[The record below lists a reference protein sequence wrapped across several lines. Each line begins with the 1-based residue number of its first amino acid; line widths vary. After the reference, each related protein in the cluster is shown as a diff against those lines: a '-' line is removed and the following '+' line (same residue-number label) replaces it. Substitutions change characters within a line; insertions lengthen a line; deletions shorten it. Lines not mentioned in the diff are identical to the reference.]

1 MLTVG
6 SLIYVLSTPG
16 AKGLASIFRV
26 PIALPLMK
34 KNKSQAWKETN
45 DQAWVGDAVL
55 SLYARQWV
63 LRQEATGEGLG
74 ESRDEA
80 FRWFTCN
87 DFLATIGQPTEVEAA
102 IGIVYL
108 EQGEQAAFDFIEGKI
123 LPRYLKQRANRLR
136 L

>member
-1 MLTVG
+1 
-6 SLIYVLSTPG
+6 
-16 AKGLASIFRV
+16 
-26 PIALPLMK
+26 MK
-34 KNKSQAWKETN
+34 KSKKQAWRETN

-63 LRQEATGEGLG
+63 LRREAGPEPLG
-74 ESRDEA
+74 ESRDDA
-80 FRWFTCN
+80 FRHFTCN

-123 LPRYLKQRANRLR
+123 LPLYLKQRRKRLK